1 MNSIVKFCIPASVVG
16 IIVIGWVTGKT
27 PLPQPLI
34 PSSSIIAN
42 DVKENSSILT
52 ALLAFPADSE
62 DRRQAINHGEAIF
75 YDAACWKCHSLGETE
90 FPGNPDFDNAG
101 PDLSDISKRLNPAN
115 ILNSIQNPSAVI
127 ADPIADHVDEFG
139 LSKMP
144 SFAEALPEIDQIH
157 LTWFLSEWKES
168 KEPVSD
174 ISIVTDENFETEVL
188 QSEHLVLLDFWAE
201 WCLPCLELNPVL
213 ESIAPDYRDRVKI
226 CKIEVDSNPE
236 SVTEYVP
243 DNIFPCLVL
252 MKEGKVIDRK
262 YGTTPGIP
270 AKDFLNNWFNLYL
283 Q

>member
-1 MNSIVKFCIPASVVG
+1 MNSIVKFCIPASIVG
-16 IIVIGWVTGKT
+16 IIVIGWATGKT
-27 PLPQPLI
+27 FLPHALT
-34 PSSSIIAN
+34 PSSSTVAH
-42 DVKENSSILT
+42 DVEEISSILT
-52 ALLAFPADSE
+52 ALLAFPTNSE
-62 DRRQAINHGEAIF
+62 DRRQAIEHGEAIF
-75 YDAACWKCHSLGETE
+75 YDAACWKCHSLGDTE

-101 PDLSDISKRLNPAN
+101 PDLSDISRRMNPAS

-127 ADPIADHVDEFG
+127 ADPIADHVDESG

-144 SFAEALPEIDQIH
+144 SFAEALSEIDQIH
-157 LTWFLSEWKES
+157 LTWFLSEFKEAKES
-168 KEPVSD
+168 VSD
-174 ISIVTDENFETEVL
+174 ISIVTDENFEKEVL

-213 ESIAPDYRDRVKI
+213 EAIAPDYRGRVKI

-252 MKEGKVIDRK
+252 MREGKVIDRK
-262 YGTTPGIP
+262 YGTAPGIP
-270 AKDFLNNWFNLYL
+270 AKEFLKNWFNLNL